1 MQGNWKLAEE
11 IGLEITQVVKRQNC
25 WKQIGKNIYNQLGYF
40 KAMDRIIE
48 LNTPEAKTHFKLG
61 VIEQINTSTIGK
73 EICLHF
79 LKDME
84 NQISSIE
91 HVLQIYALNQLFFE
105 ELGQD
110 KVQRYNHSL
119 NIQWAIDNKNKLN

>member
-1 MQGNWKLAEE
+1 
-11 IGLEITQVVKRQNC
+11 
-25 WKQIGKNIYNQLGYF
+25 
-40 KAMDRIIE
+40 
-48 LNTPEAKTHFKLG
+48 
-61 VIEQINTSTIGK
+61 
-73 EICLHF
+73 
-79 LKDME
+79 ME